1 MTATQ
6 RDERLRELEKHIVAL
21 RGRGHLVELYKSKG
35 IVDGTEAAQ
44 KRKYIACAIEA
55 NKLGIK
61 PGSDGDAP
69 STPSRVA
76 VAPTTLSA
84 ASQNAVGAQRMLDR
98 AQEEVQAEAR
108 LAKIYYGSD
117 LIETLTK
124 VVKGYGASN
133 LVKNFERA
141 GVFKLKDNS
150 VEQRNLIASV
160 LSDEV
165 RKVEGLDAHRATAA
179 PPAPTVV
186 TNEQK
191 IAALRKQLATATPRE
206 RSVISSQ
213 IRELIESNEPLPGET
228 VEGLRA
234 QLKLKTCK
242 PTEVGRI
249 NARIKALLTKRS

>member
-6 RDERLRELEKHIVAL
+6 RDERLVELEKHIVAL
-21 RGRGHLVELYKSKG
+21 RGRGHLVQLYKSKR

-55 NKLGIK
+55 NKLGGE
-61 PGSDGDAP
+61 PRSDGDAP
-69 STPSRVA
+69 STPS
-76 VAPTTLSA
+76 TLSA

-108 LAKIYYGSD
+108 LAKIFYGSD

-150 VEQRNLIASV
+150 VEQRNLIRDV

-165 RKVEGLDAHRATAA
+165 RKVEGLGAHRATTA
-179 PPAPTVV
+179 PTAPTVV
-186 TNEQK
+186 TKEQK
-191 IAALRKQLATATPRE
+191 IAVMRAQMATASPRE
-206 RSVISSQ
+206 KSILSQ
-213 IRELIESNEPLPGET
+213 KIRAEIASNQPEAGET
-228 VEGLRA
+228 LSS
-234 QLKLKTCK
+234 LKA
-242 PTEVGRI
+242 RI
-249 NARIKALLTKRS
+249 NDRSTDPREKSRINEQIKTLWKRR